1 MSGQIKCDQCGTTVP
16 SESIGNMI
24 GWLSVTTVGV
34 DTRAMVVVNQPRQ
47 LHFCRPEH
55 LAVYF
60 VNKYGTTT

>member
-1 MSGQIKCDQCGTTVP
+1 
-16 SESIGNMI
+16 MI